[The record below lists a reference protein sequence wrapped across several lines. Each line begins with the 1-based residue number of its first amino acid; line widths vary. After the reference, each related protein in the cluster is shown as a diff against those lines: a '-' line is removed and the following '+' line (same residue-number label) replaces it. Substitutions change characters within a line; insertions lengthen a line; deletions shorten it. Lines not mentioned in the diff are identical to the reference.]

1 MKKNLKWLLLS
12 GVLLFYAALYLAT
25 EKKCDDECQ
34 KLKRVGT
41 KLNNDPSVY
50 NNYQCGTDMLCVHV
64 NDSISRNWGTLADTA
79 CQYLKNEGLQH
90 YNVYIVARTNQ
101 DTLAKQTCP

>member
-12 GVLLFYAALYLAT
+12 GVLLFYASLYLAT
-25 EKKCDDECQ
+25 QKKCDDECQ
-34 KLKRVGT
+34 KLKWVGT
-41 KLNNDPSVY
+41 KLSNDLSVY
-50 NNYQCGTDMLCVHV
+50 NSYQCGTAMLCVHV
-64 NDSISRNWGTLADTA
+64 NDSLSRNWSTLADTT
-79 CQYLKNEGLQH
+79 CRYLKNEGLQI